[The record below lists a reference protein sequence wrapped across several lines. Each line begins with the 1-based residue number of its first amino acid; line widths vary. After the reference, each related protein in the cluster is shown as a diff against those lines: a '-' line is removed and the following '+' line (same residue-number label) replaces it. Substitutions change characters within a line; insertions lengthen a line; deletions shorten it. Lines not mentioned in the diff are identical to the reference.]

1 MPSYLLTNL
10 MKKTFLLLFA
20 VAALT
25 GCNQSQSATES
36 SNTTAPTL
44 EGEAGTQAYGAAFAQ
59 DEVLSTAAL
68 HTMLVGKDSVQATV
82 TAEIVS
88 SCQAKGCWMDVQL
101 DDSSTMKVTFRDY
114 GFFVPVED
122 ISGRTVVFTGT
133 AKKEVTSVED
143 LRHHAED
150 AGRSKHEAAAIT
162 QPKEELKFV
171 ADGVVLKD

>member
-1 MPSYLLTNL
+1 
-10 MKKTFLLLFA
+10 MKKAVLCLFA
-20 VAALT
+20 IAALA
-25 GCNQSQSATES
+25 GCNQSHSTSEATVS
-36 SNTTAPTL
+36 SSSDPTGAP
-44 EGEAGTQAYGAAFAQ
+44 AYGASFSQ
-59 DEVLSTAAL
+59 EQVVSTDELSKMVA
-68 HTMLVGKDSVQATV
+68 GKDSVQATV

-122 ISGRTVVFTGT
+122 LSGKTVVFTGT

-143 LRHHAED
+143 QRHYAED
-150 AGRSKHEAAAIT
+150 AGWPQQEIASIT

-171 ADGVVLKD
+171 ADGVVIKN